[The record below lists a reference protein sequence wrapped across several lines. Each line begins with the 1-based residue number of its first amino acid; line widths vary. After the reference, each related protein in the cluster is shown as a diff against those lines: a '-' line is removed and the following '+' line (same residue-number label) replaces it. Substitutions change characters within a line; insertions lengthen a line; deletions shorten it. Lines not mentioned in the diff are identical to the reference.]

1 MSSFWHPFADMAA
14 VEASGE
20 LSIVRG
26 DRSHIW
32 DAGGRRYL
40 DATASLWYCNVGHG
54 RGEIVEAV
62 AKQMRELEAFSTFQ
76 DLTNPVVGELVERVA
91 AVAPVAGSKV
101 FLTSGGSDS
110 IDTATKMVRRYWHL
124 RGQPERRVFI
134 RRERAYHGMHVAGT
148 ALGGLPANAEGHGAL
163 LADVVE
169 VPWDDADALR
179 ATIARLEGTAAAFF
193 CEPVIGAGGVF
204 APPSGYLDAARRVC
218 REAGVVFIADEV
230 ITGFGRTGDWFAST
244 RWNLE
249 PDIVTCAK
257 GITSGYLPLGAVI
270 AAPMVWEPFF
280 AEGAGMWRHGYT
292 YSGHAAVAAAAIA
305 NLDIVER
312 EHLLAR
318 AVELE
323 RMLAEGLGALV
334 GHELV
339 SEVRAGTGVL
349 AAVQIDP
356 TRLESDPGLLRA
368 VVPAC
373 RANGVMT
380 RTLATGAI
388 HISPPLVLADDE
400 VDELVTGLS
409 GALDDLQRSP
419 ARVADRAEPGPVR

>member
-14 VEASGE
+14 VEAAGE

-26 DRSHIW
+26 EGSHIW
-32 DAGGRRYL
+32 DAEGRRYL

-54 RGEIVEAV
+54 RTEIVEAV

-91 AVAPVAGSKV
+91 SVAPVAGSKV

-134 RRERAYHGMHVAGT
+134 HRERAYHGMHAAGT
-148 ALGGLPANAEGHGAL
+148 SLGGLPANAEGHGTL
-163 LADVVE
+163 LPDVAE
-169 VPWDDADALR
+169 VAWDDADALR
-179 ATIARLEGTAAAFF
+179 ETIAQLDGTAAAFF

-204 APPSGYLDAARRVC
+204 APPSGYLEAARRAC
-218 REAGVVFIADEV
+218 READVLFVADEV

-244 RWNLE
+244 RWSLE

-270 AAPMVWEPFF
+270 AAPAVWEPFY

-305 NLDIVER
+305 NLDVIEG

-323 RMLAEGLGALV
+323 GSLAEGLKALAS
-334 GHELV
+334 HELV

-349 AAVQIDP
+349 AAVQLDP
-356 TRLESDPGLLRA
+356 ARLASDPGLLAA

-400 VDELVTGLS
+400 VDELVSGLS
-409 GALDDLQRSP
+409 EALDDLQRHASTGDGAGTAP
-419 ARVADRAEPGPVR
+419 AR

>member
-1 MSSFWHPFADMAA
+1 MSSYWHPFADMRA
-14 VEASGE
+14 VEAAGE

-26 DRSHIW
+26 EGSHIW
-32 DAGGRRYL
+32 DAEGRRYL

-54 RGEIVEAV
+54 RTEIAEAV

-76 DLTNPVVGELVERVA
+76 DLTNPAVAELVERVA
-91 AVAPVAGSKV
+91 GLAPVAGSKV

-134 RRERAYHGMHVAGT
+134 RRERAYHGMHAAGT
-148 ALGGLPANAEGHGAL
+148 SLGGLPANAEGHGTL
-163 LADVVE
+163 LADVAE
-169 VPWDDADALR
+169 VPWNDPDALSD
-179 ATIARLEGTAAAFF
+179 TIARLDGTAAAFF

-204 APPSGYLDAARRVC
+204 APPSGYLDAVRRAC
-218 REAGVVFIADEV
+218 READVLFIADEV

-270 AAPMVWEPFF
+270 AAPAVWEPFY

-292 YSGHAAVAAAAIA
+292 YSGHATVAAAAIA
-305 NLDIVER
+305 NLEIIER

-323 RMLAEGLGALV
+323 GALAEGLGALAS
-334 GHELV
+334 HELV

-349 AAVQIDP
+349 AAVQLDP
-356 TRLESDPGLLRA
+356 ARLASDPGLLA
-368 VVPAC
+368 GVVPAC
-373 RANGVMT
+373 RDNGVMT

-388 HISPPLVLADDE
+388 HISPPLVLTDDE
-400 VDELVTGLS
+400 VDELVSGLS
-409 GALDDLQRSP
+409 GALDDLRRAP
-419 ARVADRAEPGPVR
+419 APVEGAETAPVR

>member
-1 MSSFWHPFADMAA
+1 MSSYWHPFADMGA
-14 VEASGE
+14 VEAAGE

-26 DRSHIW
+26 KGSHVW

-54 RGEIVEAV
+54 RTEIVEAV

-76 DLTNPVVGELVERVA
+76 DLTNPAVAELVERVA
-91 AVAPVAGSKV
+91 SLAPVPGSKV

-124 RGQPERRVFI
+124 RGQSERSVFI
-134 RRERAYHGMHVAGT
+134 RRERAYHGMHAAGT
-148 ALGGLPANAEGHGAL
+148 SLGGLPANAEGHGTL
-163 LADVVE
+163 LADVAE
-169 VPWDDADALR
+169 VPWDDADALSE
-179 ATIARLEGTAAAFF
+179 TIARLDGTAAAFF

-204 APPSGYLDAARRVC
+204 APPSGYLDSVRRAC
-218 REAGVVFIADEV
+218 RDAGVLFIADEV

-270 AAPMVWEPFF
+270 AAPAVWEPFY

-305 NLDIVER
+305 NLDVIER
-312 EHLLAR
+312 EQLLAR

-323 RMLAEGLGALV
+323 GALAEGLGALAS
-334 GHELV
+334 HELV
-339 SEVRAGTGVL
+339 SEIRAGTGVL
-349 AAVQIDP
+349 AAVQLDP
-356 TRLESDPGLLRA
+356 ARLASDPGLLPG

-400 VDELVTGLS
+400 LDALVDGLA
-409 GALDDLQRSP
+409 GALDDLQRAPTTVDGAETAP
-419 ARVADRAEPGPVR
+419 AR